1 MTKQKTWEELT
12 RGQRRE
18 VREYM
23 RMQVY
28 DYRALDPLFVEAL
41 RAALRVLREPKG
53 GRGDE

>member
-41 RAALRVLREPKG
+41 RAALAMLKEPKP
-53 GRGDE
+53 